1 MTDVVKTEQA
11 IEVTENGPYHVTG
24 GIPLVRVRKIP
35 GERKGSFKGWEP
47 YETIET
53 DDEYWLC
60 RCGHSD
66 DKPFCTGMHEKVG
79 FDGTETASTDTYVGR
94 AQALGGT
101 KATIS
106 DDRGICAHAAFCS
119 NATTNV
125 WKGAPLGDDDP
136 ELASQLLQMV
146 RNCPSGALT
155 VEVDGNP
162 LEEEFT
168 PEIRV
173 QEDAS
178 YVVRGRIAIRR
189 ADGQP
194 IEVRNRMALCRC
206 GGSKT
211 KPLCDGTHAEI
222 GFTDG

>member
-1 MTDVVKTEQA
+1 MTDVKTQA
-11 IEVTENGPYHVTG
+11 AIDVTVNGPYHVTG

-35 GERKGSFKGWEP
+35 GERGSFTDWEV

-60 RCGHSD
+60 RCGQSD

-79 FDGTETASTDTYVGR
+79 FDGTETAPIDTYAGR
-94 AQALGGT
+94 AKVLGGT
-101 KATIS
+101 KVTVK
-106 DDRGICAHAAFCS
+106 DDRGICAHAAYCS
-119 NATTNV
+119 NAATNV
-125 WKGAPLGDDDP
+125 WKAASKTDDDQ
-136 ELASQLLQMV
+136 ELADTVVRMV

-155 VEVDGNP
+155 VDIDGNP
-162 LEEEFT
+162 SEEEFT

-173 QEDAS
+173 QQDGS
-178 YVVRGRIAIRR
+178 YVLRGRITIRR
-189 ADGQP
+189 SDGQP
-194 IEVRNRMALCRC
+194 IEARNRMALCRC
-206 GGSKT
+206 GGSKN